1 MNRIFLQLS
10 FAALL
15 LSAHDL
21 AHAATLDVLLRQ
33 ADQTPVS
40 DAVVTLQGP
49 VGAPVGTLKANMD
62 QRGQKFAPH
71 VLAVH
76 TGTQV
81 RFPNSDNIRH
91 QVYSFSAAK
100 RFELRLYEG
109 TPTDPLLFDKPGV
122 VVLGCNIH
130 DWMLGYIYVTDDPR
144 FGVSDAQG
152 HVRLDDLPAG
162 ARLLC
167 TLLFGGPGAIGLL
180 IIGWIACYWYY
191 FPGDALRATMG
202 AGAGAIGPYL
212 VYVLARRRWG
222 LHASLASLT
231 PARLLWC
238 TFGCALAS
246 PLLHHLWFALH
257 GDPHLADGFAVMFIG
272 DLAGSLL
279 VVYGA
284 KIALAWFPAP
294 ALPR

>member
-1 MNRIFLQLS
+1 MNRILLQFS
-10 FAALL
+10 FAALM
-15 LSAHDL
+15 LSAHRM
-21 AHAATLDVLLRQ
+21 AGAATLDVMMRQ

-40 DAVVTLQGP
+40 DAVITLQGP

-62 QRGQKFAPH
+62 QRDQKFAPH

-91 QVYSFSAAK
+91 QVYSFSTAK

-152 HVRLDDLPAG
+152 RVRLDDLPAG
-162 ARLLC
+162 AYHV
-167 TLLFGGPGAIGLL
+167 TLWHPQLAQMQPLDGGTLNIPAAGLNHSVQL
-180 IIGWIACYWYY
+180 SLEPLSADLPPAPTPTA
-191 FPGDALRATMG
+191 FGDAFNRA
-202 AGAGAIGPYL
+202 
-212 VYVLARRRWG
+212 ARET
-222 LHASLASLT
+222 AQ
-231 PARLLWC
+231 
-238 TFGCALAS
+238 
-246 PLLHHLWFALH
+246 
-257 GDPHLADGFAVMFIG
+257 
-272 DLAGSLL
+272 
-279 VVYGA
+279 
-284 KIALAWFPAP
+284 
-294 ALPR
+294 

>member
-1 MNRIFLQLS
+1 MVGPAS
-10 FAALL
+10 
-15 LSAHDL
+15 
-21 AHAATLDVLLRQ
+21 AATLEMLAQQ
-33 ADQTPVS
+33 ADGQPVA

-49 VGAPVGTLKANMD
+49 AEAPQGVLKADMD
-62 QRGQKFAPH
+62 QRGQRFAPH

-152 HVRLDDLPAG
+152 RVRLEQLPAG
-162 ARLLC
+162 DYHL
-167 TLLFGGPGAIGLL
+167 TLWHPQ
-180 IIGWIACYWYY
+180 
-191 FPGDALRATMG
+191 
-202 AGAGAIGPYL
+202 
-212 VYVLARRRWG
+212 
-222 LHASLASLT
+222 
-231 PARLLWC
+231 
-238 TFGCALAS
+238 
-246 PLLHHLWFALH
+246 
-257 GDPHLADGFAVMFIG
+257 LADMQPLDGGTLHIPA
-272 DLAGSLL
+272 AGLSHRVTLSLE
-279 VVYGA
+279 
-284 KIALAWFPAP
+284 PAP
-294 ALPR
+294 ADLPPPPSAFGDAFNRAARETAQ